1 MKPSIFLDYNSTTPV
16 DPRVLDAMIPW
27 FSERPG
33 NAASAHFAGRQAS
46 FAVDKARSSV
56 AQMLGVRESEI
67 IWTSGA
73 TESNNT
79 ILRGF
84 EHPDASRRRILVG
97 ATEHKAILDTAD
109 YLASTGWVVD
119 LVPVDSNGEVNAE
132 RYRALLADDVALV
145 SLMCANNETG
155 VVHGIEALAAE
166 AHGVGALF
174 HSDCA
179 QAPGRIPL
187 DLSQLGIDF
196 ASFSA
201 HKMYGPKGVGCM
213 YVSRNMELNPLMH
226 GGGHERGMRSGT
238 TNVPG
243 VVGFGLAAELISEHG
258 EKEASALGA
267 LRDALTEQLQNRIE
281 DVQVAGE
288 HRNRLT
294 NTLCIRFTGADA
306 EAVMANAP
314 DLAISSGSACSSLV
328 PAASHVLRAMGISER
343 DAFEYLRFSVGRMT
357 TEDEVSQAV
366 DSTIYAVKRVRE
378 LAA

>member
-1 MKPSIFLDYNSTTPV
+1 MKPTVFLDYNSTTPV
-16 DPRVLDAMIPW
+16 DPRVLEAMIPW

-84 EHPDASRRRILVG
+84 EHPDASRRRVLVG
-97 ATEHKAILDTAD
+97 ATEHKAVLDTAD
-109 YLASTGWVVD
+109 HLATRGWIVEVI
-119 LVPVDSNGEVNAE
+119 PVESSGDIDIE
-132 RYRALLADDVALV
+132 RYREMLEKDVALV
-145 SLMCANNETG
+145 SLMHANNETG
-155 VVHGIEALAAE
+155 VAHEIRELASE
-166 AHGVGALF
+166 AHGVGAFF

-179 QAPGRIPL
+179 QTPGRIPI
-187 DLSQLGIDF
+187 DLGQLGVDF

-213 YVSRNMELNPLMH
+213 YVSRNVELKPLLH

-243 VVGFGLAAELISEHG
+243 VVGFGFAAELISEHV
-258 EKEASALGA
+258 EQEAAALGA
-267 LRDALTEQLQNRIE
+267 LRDALTERLQNRIE
-281 DVQVAGE
+281 DVQVVGE
-288 HRNRLT
+288 HRSRLP
-294 NTLCIRFTGADA
+294 NTLCIRFIGADA

-314 DLAISSGSACSSLV
+314 DLAISSGSACSALV
-328 PAASHVLRAMGISER
+328 PAASHVLRAMGVSER

-357 TEDEVSQAV
+357 TEDEIAQAA
-366 DSTIYAVKRVRE
+366 DSVIVAVERVRK